1 MDRTLLLERA
11 NQIIQINPFAEGN
24 KKLQHTIWDIKQLD
38 SYFTSYPRIN
48 SRWII
53 NLRQNNKVSR
63 RYYRTIPS
71 WLWGWEKLLKQDPKS
86 TNFSSLLPFW
96 KSLILFLCVQLLF
109 YNLSNSFNNLNY
121 FRVWYCWLLLL
132 LTLTYG
138 DISFYVFVTSFWLWI
153 HISWKKKIVV
163 AIPWALI
170 CRRLSPERICSCF
183 CHILRATWN

>member
-71 WLWGWEKLLKQDPKS
+71 
-86 TNFSSLLPFW
+86 
-96 KSLILFLCVQLLF
+96 
-109 YNLSNSFNNLNY
+109 
-121 FRVWYCWLLLL
+121 
-132 LTLTYG
+132 
-138 DISFYVFVTSFWLWI
+138 
-153 HISWKKKIVV
+153 
-163 AIPWALI
+163 
-170 CRRLSPERICSCF
+170 
-183 CHILRATWN
+183 